1 MNAVAALFILLAAQD
16 VPLGEARLPVR
27 LGDDQAGEPRPTLTI
42 VQRFSVPD
50 GGLGGGADY
59 EDFFDLGYGLSVE
72 FDYLLDAGMNWR
84 WGPYFSLGW
93 DFFDGQEETINGVEL
108 DAESLKLFNV
118 LVGLKGLYQVDKTL
132 FLELHG
138 GVGFTHFLS
147 TDADL
152 SAGGGSVELLEA
164 STEIAALFGM
174 RTGFNLGK
182 LMKIDFG
189 AGVCV
194 RGSAEEGEVP
204 VNPHSMIQYFIDL
217 GVGFRF

>member
-16 VPLGEARLPVR
+16 VPLGEARIPLR

-50 GGLGGGADY
+50 GGLGSGTDY
-59 EDFFDLGYGLSVE
+59 EDFFDLGYGLGVE
-72 FDYLLDAGMNWR
+72 FDYLLDSGMNWR
-84 WGPYFSLGW
+84 WGPFFSIGF
-93 DFFDGQEETINGVEL
+93 DVFDGQKETVNGVDLE
-108 DAESLKLFNV
+108 AEGLTLFNV

-138 GVGFTHFLS
+138 GVGFTHFSS
-147 TDADL
+147 TDADVP
-152 SAGGGSVELLEA
+152 GGASVELLQA

-189 AGVCV
+189 GGLCV

-204 VNPHSMIQYFIDL
+204 LNPHTMIQYFIDL